1 MSQKNLLLKILNVII
16 SMKSL
21 KSKILVELP
30 RVITMLIVLNNIHFT
45 KKTRRVSG
53 LNSVDDNDQS

>member
-1 MSQKNLLLKILNVII
+1 MLLKILNVII